1 MMKVYRPLPLDIER
15 KVNPRALY
23 ISKTDRHGNI
33 VYVNKNIQ
41 NISTYLENEL
51 VGFPHNILRHPEM
64 PKAIFYKLWSE
75 LEKGNEVTILIKSL
89 AKTGEFY
96 WLKHKFQ
103 VIENDL
109 SVQYKSIA
117 EIASSKAIENIEIL
131 YKKLLK
137 IEKRENMT
145 ASLFYLEK
153 YLKERDLGFLE
164 YMEKK
169 LSPQPKIELLF
180 NRLKSSLNIAA

>member
-1 MMKVYRPLPLDIER
+1 
-15 KVNPRALY
+15 
-23 ISKTDRHGNI
+23 
-33 VYVNKNIQ
+33 
-41 NISTYLENEL
+41 
-51 VGFPHNILRHPEM
+51 M

-153 YLKERDLGFLE
+153 YLKERDLSFLE

>member
-1 MMKVYRPLPLDIER
+1 MKVYRPLPIDNAVKID
-15 KVNPRALY
+15 PRALY
-23 ISKTDRHGNI
+23 ISKTDIHGNI
-33 VYVNKNIQ
+33 IYVNKNIQ
-41 NISTYLENEL
+41 KISSYLEDEL
-51 VGFPHNILRHPEM
+51 VGFPHNMLRHPDM
-64 PKAIFYKLWSE
+64 PKVIFYKLWSE

-103 VIENDL
+103 IIENEL
-109 SVQYKSIA
+109 TAKYKSTA
-117 EIASSKAIENIEIL
+117 EIASTNAIEKIDIL

-145 ASLFYLEK
+145 ASLFYLEN
-153 YLKERDLGFLE
+153 YLKERDLSFLE

-169 LSPQPKIELLF
+169 LIPQPIIESIFNKIK
-180 NRLKSSLNIAA
+180 NSLSIAA